1 MKVAL
6 FFVGVNL
13 SYSNEGV
20 ENSFLNIF
28 EDKMKN
34 IDIYQKSVVNCN
46 DFYSDLRSLD
56 SSTYWVPS

>member
-1 MKVAL
+1 MSSSFFLSFTSFSIYNENITLMKVAL

-34 IDIYQKSVVNCN
+34 IDI
-46 DFYSDLRSLD
+46 
-56 SSTYWVPS
+56 